1 MPVCNRSD
9 TGLTRHE
16 SEPTSA
22 WCFVVRYFEKSLQE
36 GMQMTATML
45 TDAPAGKHGQ
55 WESMPWRTIARNV
68 RRFQERI
75 TKAVKKRKFRTAT
88 ALQWLLT
95 HSYHAK
101 LLAVKRVTSNK
112 GKRTPGVDGITW
124 KTTGR
129 KLAAV
134 NQLQRKGYKPQP
146 LRRIY
151 IPKKNGKLRPLS
163 IPTMKDR
170 AQQALYKMAL
180 EPVAEATAD
189 PNSYG
194 FRMHRRCADAIG
206 QCFIALAKQRSPK
219 WVLEADI
226 KACFDEISHQWII
239 DHILMDKKVLA
250 KWLKSGYIED
260 NNVYPTRHGT
270 PQGGIISPTLAN
282 MVLDGLEETARK
294 CVPARVR
301 GNIRSKINVIRYAD
315 DFIITANSKKLLKD
329 KIKPAVEI
337 FLKKRGL
344 TLSEEKTQIT
354 RIDTGFNFLG
364 QNIRK
369 YDGKLLIKPA
379 NNSVKSVLISIKDTI
394 RKHRGMAAQVLIG
407 ALNPIIRGWV
417 NHHRHIVAKRT
428 FYLIDTYIYKSL
440 WNWMKR
446 KHQNKSKHWLARKYW
461 MGGSK
466 PWVFSA
472 QVVNKHGQTR
482 TYELLHPGRVIIKR
496 HRKIKSSAIPFDPE
510 YKKYFW
516 NRRQVIAGQRMCLN

>member
-1 MPVCNRSD
+1 
-9 TGLTRHE
+9 
-16 SEPTSA
+16 
-22 WCFVVRYFEKSLQE
+22 
-36 GMQMTATML
+36 MQMTATLL
-45 TDAPAGKHGQ
+45 TDAPAGRYCK
-55 WESMPWRTIARNV
+55 WKSMPWKTIRRNV
-68 RRFQERI
+68 RRLQERI
-75 TKAVKKRKFRTAT
+75 AKAVKKKKFRTAA

-112 GKRTPGVDGITW
+112 GKRTPGVDKVTW
-124 KTTGR
+124 KTAQK

-134 NQLQRKGYKPQP
+134 NQLKRQGYKPQP

-206 QCFIALAKQRSPK
+206 QCFITLAKQRSPK

-226 KACFDEISHQWII
+226 KACFDEISHQWIL
-239 DHILMDKKVLA
+239 DHILMDKKILV
-250 KWLKSGYIED
+250 KWLKSGYMED
-260 NNVYPTRHGT
+260 NKVYPTIHGT

-282 MVLDGLEETARK
+282 MVLDGLEETAGK
-294 CVPARVR
+294 CVPAKVR

-337 FLKKRGL
+337 FLKERGL
-344 TLSEEKTQIT
+344 SLSQEKTKIT
-354 RIDTGFNFLG
+354 RIDSGFNFLG
-364 QNIRK
+364 QTVRK
-369 YDGKLLIKPA
+369 YNGKLLIKPA
-379 NNSVKSVLISIKDTI
+379 RKSIKSFLNNIKDTI
-394 RKHRGMAAQVLIG
+394 QKHRGTAAQVLIG

-417 NHHRHIVAKRT
+417 NYHRHIVAKRT
-428 FYLIDTYIYKSL
+428 FSLIDTYIYKSL
-440 WNWMKR
+440 WKWMKR
-446 KHQNKSKHWLARKYW
+446 KHQSKSKHWLARKYW

-472 QVVNKHGQTR
+472 QVANKRGQIR
-482 TYELLHPGRVIIKR
+482 TYELLHPGRVIIER

-510 YKKYFW
+510 YKQYFRD
-516 NRRQVIAGQRMCLN
+516 RRRVIAGQKMCLN